1 MDECYKL
8 RILRPSLHFALIYSG
23 FEHVFVGE
31 MSDGG
36 KTVGGQH
43 NWVRVYLL
51 EKSGHINY
59 KGYID
64 RKIYHHPAN
73 STVSSSLLQKYCF
86 TRLFAR
92 RIDINCGIVLIF
104 SRT

>member
-1 MDECYKL
+1 MI
-8 RILRPSLHFALIYSG
+8 RTTQFALSLIYSG

-31 MSDGG
+31 ISDGG

-73 STVSSSLLQKYCF
+73 STVSSSLLKKNIA
-86 TRLFAR
+86 LF
-92 RIDINCGIVLIF
+92 DCLPEGYTYINCGIVLNF